1 MTRSIK
7 LDTSSNP
14 MANHLLAINID
25 GVSISRI
32 ILLSEN
38 SKSRLLIAFASAVA
52 LNVFSSALYD
62 AIKDFKSKET
72 TINGKQVP
80 ANEVQLKV
88 LINSQVQINQTS
100 SETNCKPNSDKD
112 SHEYPPNINVNQLLS
127 PRH

>member
-1 MTRSIK
+1 MTHSIT
-7 LDTSSNP
+7 LDTSSIP
-14 MANHLLAINID
+14 MAKYLLTINID
-25 GVSISRI
+25 GVSINRI

-62 AIKDFKSKET
+62 AIKDFKSNET

-112 SHEYPPNINVNQLLS
+112 SHE
-127 PRH
+127 